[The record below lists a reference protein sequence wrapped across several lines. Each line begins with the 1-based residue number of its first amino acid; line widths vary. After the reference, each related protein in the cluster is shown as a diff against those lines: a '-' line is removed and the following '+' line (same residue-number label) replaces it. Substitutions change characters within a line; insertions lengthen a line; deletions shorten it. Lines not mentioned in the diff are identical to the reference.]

1 MCDRQ
6 AAVSSNAC
14 TVMLVAGRG
23 SLSAWRKAGSV
34 TTRNRQAP
42 TRAASLFINTSS
54 YRASRRD
61 HRLPGRWN
69 QLLFLMKLAA
79 VCWKLEEKK
88 KRFMVSKYR
97 AKIYCVDESYTLNTQ
112 VEAQML
118 LKVNSLIGDF
128 TASHARGRL
137 ILWEKGGRWSILV
150 EICLSLDRLKCVSRR
165 GFFVSQQCQNTGTV
179 K

>member
-1 MCDRQ
+1 MWQ
-6 AAVSSNAC
+6 ASSRELGC
-14 TVMLVAGRG
+14 MYSDAGRG
-23 SLSAWRKAGSV
+23 SLSAWRRAGSV
-34 TTRNRQAP
+34 TTRSRQAP

-54 YRASRRD
+54 HRERQTE

-69 QLLFLMKLAA
+69 QLLFLVKLAA
-79 VCWKLEEKK
+79 VCWKLEGK

-97 AKIYCVDESYTLNTQ
+97 AKIYCTDQSYTLNTQ

-128 TASHARGRL
+128 TAPHACGRL

-150 EICLSLDRLKCVSRR
+150 EICLSLNSQIEMCLQE
-165 GFFVSQQCQNTGTV
+165 GFLFHSSVRIQKQSNSS

>member
-88 KRFMVSKYR
+88 K
-97 AKIYCVDESYTLNTQ
+97 IYGVKVQGKDLLRSYTLNTQ

>member
-1 MCDRQ
+1 MWQ
-6 AAVSSNAC
+6 ASSRELEC
-14 TVMLVAGRG
+14 MYSDAGG
-23 SLSAWRKAGSV
+23 W
-34 TTRNRQAP
+34 Q
-42 TRAASLFINTSS
+42 
-54 YRASRRD
+54 
-61 HRLPGRWN
+61 RLPECVEESRLSHHQEQASSDTCSQFVHQHV
-69 QLLFLMKLAA
+69 QLQSEPERPQTPRTLKSAPFPHEARCCL
-79 VCWKLEEKK
+79 LEVRRKK

-97 AKIYCVDESYTLNTQ
+97 AKIYCADESYTLNTQ

-137 ILWEKGGRWSILV
+137 ILWEKGGRWSTLV